1 MQARRAIFP
10 IAFFGAFLA
19 ATIGEASATGCSIKA
34 LDRCRDVSELSW
46 DKSFP
51 AAVRK
56 FLKNRADYNGPGQ
69 LSEQALSFLWVP
81 QGRQRVGDL
90 WRFTGCQKHFCPD
103 KGAVVFRPTGE
114 VVAVALFTGGTLS
127 IFIHPSSISTRVTDN
142 LSAWAK
148 AETGELDK
156 IEIIEP

>member
-1 MQARRAIFP
+1 MCS
-10 IAFFGAFLA
+10 IALFGALLA
-19 ATIGEASATGCSIKA
+19 ATIDEASAKGCSIKA
-34 LDRCRDVSELSW
+34 LDSCRDVSELSW

-56 FLKNRADYNGPGQ
+56 FLGNRADYNGPGQ
-69 LSEQALSFLWVP
+69 LVSEEALAFLWVP
-81 QGRQRVGDL
+81 QGRQRIGDL

-103 KGAVVFRPTGE
+103 KGAIVFRPTGG

-127 IFIHPSSISTRVTDN
+127 IFIHPSSISKRVTDN